1 MSAREG
7 GDRGRARGARWG
19 PLPDAVVFDSDGG
32 LLDTQSAWVAARR
45 SLFARHGE
53 TFGCMEERE
62 TRGTGVAGTADLL
75 ARLLRVSDA
84 AGAFADELLALLAG
98 EIDDQGVHPLP
109 GAAALLDRVRGCVPV
124 AVASNAPHAL
134 LAQALERA
142 GLAGCFDAML
152 GADDVSRPKPAPDLY
167 LRAVE
172 LLDAQPHATVAFE
185 DSAPGV
191 ASARA
196 AGRYVIAVGAPEVA
210 PLDAHECAS
219 RSRIRWWRSGWGW

>member
-1 MSAREG
+1 LKGGWPSTCRER
-7 GDRGRARGARWG
+7 GDERNRFSGCGQASGACTSSTRAVASFRGRAS
-19 PLPDAVVFDSDGG
+19 P
-32 LLDTQSAWVAARR
+32 T
-45 SLFARHGE
+45 
-53 TFGCMEERE
+53 
-62 TRGTGVAGTADLL
+62 
-75 ARLLRVSDA
+75 DA

-109 GAAALLDRVRGCVPV
+109 GAAALLDRVRGRVPV

-172 LLDAQPHATVAFE
+172 LLNAQPHATVAFE

-191 ASARA
+191 TSARA
-196 AGRYVIAVGAPEVA
+196 AGLYVIAVGAPDVA
-210 PLDAHECAS
+210 PLDAHERAES
-219 RSRIRWWRSGWGW
+219 LEDPLVAERLGLVDVRGIYS